1 MGNIVSLA
9 KCGQNISMSN
19 GLTSVF
25 ISTLGLSG
33 THLAKTDD
41 EKQIIIWL
49 LEKDQSAVGN
59 GSVGFDVCDMP
70 WNNENFD
77 NIKCFLLNV
86 IEGAKK
92 KIGWEFLDYQ
102 PDEELLFH
110 CLDQFYNMISNVN
123 TGMINQ
129 TSAQECLN
137 AAKEVPNDP
146 VVCGYPCCKKHS
158 VFLTVFGCHLCN
170 D

>member
-33 THLAKTDD
+33 THLAKTD
-41 EKQIIIWL
+41 
-49 LEKDQSAVGN
+49 
-59 GSVGFDVCDMP
+59 
-70 WNNENFD
+70 
-77 NIKCFLLNV
+77 CFLLNV

-129 TSAQECLN
+129 TSAQEWLN